1 MRIVIVNHCHPETP
15 HVCATRAREFAAAL
29 ARRGHRVVLLT
40 ENLAGAA
47 PVPPSEDVLA
57 RHDWAQPLWLSAKPL
72 PAPILDAQR
81 RGRLPRILSRPLVAW
96 HYLTGGGVFP
106 DWRRAALRQIPV
118 LAACFRPDAVWGI
131 FGNTECLTIAQS
143 LARHAG
149 CRWIIDMKDPWT
161 SFIPTPFR
169 RLLARRY
176 HDVAAITALSG
187 GHARE
192 SAIYFG
198 LESKIVY
205 SGIPSPLPSP
215 PDPAAPTRTLVVSGG
230 LYGARDAQAL
240 ADGVRAFLA
249 KAEASGA
256 ERWTLTYAG
265 SDSER
270 AEQIF
275 GPLRANAALRIEP
288 FLPFDVFERLI
299 AEAAVNLYVRNPAA
313 LFQHKL
319 FELLAA
325 GRPIVA
331 CPTESAE
338 ARGIALACGGRLH
351 EADSAGPVT
360 QALELATAEA
370 GHHRPSLAAYSWD
383 AQAAILDNILA
394 GASSA

>member
-29 ARRGHRVVLLT
+29 TRRGHRVVLLAET
-40 ENLAGAA
+40 LAGAA

-57 RHDWAQPLWLSAKPL
+57 RHDWSQPLWLSAMPL
-72 PAPILDAQR
+72 PAPLLDAQR
-81 RGRLPRILSRPLVAW
+81 RGQLPRILSRPLVAW
-96 HYLTGGGVFP
+96 HYLTGAGVFP
-106 DWRRAALRQIPV
+106 DWREAALRQIPV
-118 LAACFRPDAVWGI
+118 LAACFRPDAVWAI

-161 SFIPTPFR
+161 SFIPAPFR

-176 HDVAAITALSG
+176 QNAAAITALSG

-192 SAIYFG
+192 SSVYFSS
-198 LESKIVY
+198 ESKIVY
-205 SGIPSPLPSP
+205 SGIPSRMLTLPETV
-215 PDPAAPTRTLVVSGG
+215 APTRSLVVSGG

-240 ADGVRAFLA
+240 ADGLRAFLTN
-249 KAEASGA
+249 AEASGA

-275 GPLRANAALRIEP
+275 GPLRANADLRIEP
-288 FLPFDVFERLI
+288 FLPFDIFERLI
-299 AEAAVNLYVRNPAA
+299 AKASVNLYVRNPAA

-331 CPTESAE
+331 CPPESAE

-351 EADSAGPVT
+351 EADSAGSVT
-360 QALELATAEA
+360 KALELTTAETEQYRA
-370 GHHRPSLAAYSWD
+370 SLAAYSWD
-383 AQAAILDNILA
+383 AQAAILENVLS